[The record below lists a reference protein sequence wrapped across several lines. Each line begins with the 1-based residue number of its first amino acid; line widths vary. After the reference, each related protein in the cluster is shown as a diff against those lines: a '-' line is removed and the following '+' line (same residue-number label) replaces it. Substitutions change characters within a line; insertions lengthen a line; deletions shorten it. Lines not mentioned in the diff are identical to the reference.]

1 MSDRNFQWYKVS
13 GHFIFFNLLSVSH
26 GNFLEGSQNNNK
38 LSDGALAPSV
48 ASAILKSSNGGMAD
62 AENHVKSDTNK
73 QYQYPPP
80 PPPKKKKQ
88 KQKKPEKIQTKQ
100 KTKPRNL
107 HKTAFKENFD
117 SFGMKMSKFRFKM
130 DVKRWP
136 GIILCEI
143 YLYYHDF
150 MADGKNK
157 TGAIRELSW
166 NRYGSM
172 FYGCVVLRK
181 QNVQVIFYMFMDY
194 FLSAFFFTACDKP
207 LIESTRS
214 ADTFKQTRKRLGCRQ
229 VLNLEISSCP
239 TSPSIGRG

>member
-1 MSDRNFQWYKVS
+1 
-13 GHFIFFNLLSVSH
+13 
-26 GNFLEGSQNNNK
+26 
-38 LSDGALAPSV
+38 
-48 ASAILKSSNGGMAD
+48 MAD
-62 AENHVKSDTNK
+62 AENHAKSDTNK

-80 PPPKKKKQ
+80 KKKK
-88 KQKKPEKIQTKQ
+88 KKKKNPEKIQTKQ

-136 GIILCEI
+136 GIFLCEI

-166 NRYGSM
+166 NRHGSM
-172 FYGCVVLRK
+172 FLWLHGSTETKCPSNLWIISFLHLLLHATSLSLNQQVLRTLSNK
-181 QNVQVIFYMFMDY
+181 QGNGSGFARFWTWRSRPVRLALRSVE
-194 FLSAFFFTACDKP
+194 DKSKSWEIN
-207 LIESTRS
+207 LATWIIITSYRD
-214 ADTFKQTRKRLGCRQ
+214 DTFHNPAVQIVKCVRDVFRHRSLAR
-229 VLNLEISSCP
+229 
-239 TSPSIGRG
+239 